1 MNGMSASPAKAAPA
15 ETHQRTILVWD
26 VPTRL
31 FHWLLVLSFGGAYLT
46 AESESWRLL
55 HVTLGYTMALLVGFR
70 ILWGV
75 VGSRHARFATFVRG
89 PGAVAAYLKRL
100 LQGRPKHYTGH
111 NPAGAVAIVGL
122 LALALAVSASGY
134 AAYNDLAGDWVQEL
148 HEVTAN
154 LMLAIVGVH
163 IAGVLLASWLHREN
177 LVGAM
182 FTGRKQGAPED
193 GIRRAWRGVAALLL
207 MAVLALWWVQGQ
219 SALQSGNLAD
229 RPVPAT
235 RAADRDND

>member
-1 MNGMSASPAKAAPA
+1 
-15 ETHQRTILVWD
+15 V
-26 VPTRL
+26 
-31 FHWLLVLSFGGAYLT
+31 
-46 AESESWRLL
+46 
-55 HVTLGYTMALLVGFR
+55 
-70 ILWGV
+70 WGV
-75 VGSRHARFATFVRG
+75 VGSRHARFSNFVRS
-89 PGAVAAYLKRL
+89 PGAVAAYLKTL
-100 LQGRPKHYTGH
+100 LQARPRHYTGH

-122 LALALAVSASGY
+122 LTLALAVSASGY
-134 AAYNDLAGDWVQEL
+134 ATYNDLAGEWVQEL

-154 LMLAIVGVH
+154 LMLAIVGIH

-207 MAVLALWWVQGQ
+207 TAVLALWWVQGQ

-229 RPVPAT
+229 RPVSAT
-235 RAADRDND
+235 RAADHDRDND